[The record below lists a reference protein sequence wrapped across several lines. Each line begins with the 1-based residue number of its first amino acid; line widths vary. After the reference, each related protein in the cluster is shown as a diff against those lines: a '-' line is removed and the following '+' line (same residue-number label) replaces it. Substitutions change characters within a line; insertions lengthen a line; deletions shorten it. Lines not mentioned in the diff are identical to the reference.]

1 MRVLGQHVE
10 EGSFCLKCSG
20 TGLMEEGETYARR
33 CGAQVSCWDGDTEK
47 TGGLRGWA
55 V

>member
-33 CGAQVSCWDGDTEK
+33 CGG
-47 TGGLRGWA
+47 TGQLLGRGH
-55 V
+55 